1 MVWVLYRERAVL
13 EKPHSHGSFDPENP
27 GRVILAL
34 GEGLREEEESTP

>member
-1 MVWVLYRERAVL
+1 MVRVLYRERAVL
-13 EKPHSHGSFDPENP
+13 EKPHSHGSFDSEKP